1 MNATRAVSLPSTAA
15 PGSLPPSGE
24 RLLAVYR
31 LAWWGLAASALAVL
45 ASLLLDPSIDPAILG
60 LRLVKGGILIAVSAI
75 LFRRRRT
82 DAVAAMLSLAFLLW
96 TITSSFD
103 FSRAETWT
111 DALDRLRFLLFA
123 LALLLFP
130 TGEWRPAWARKVALA
145 SVATFLIGMGEIL
158 GTLSTATFLPLA
170 IGCVLA
176 ALAALLLRYRALA
189 ENTEKQQLKWVAF
202 GLVTGIALILSARAG
217 AVVSPPISPLILE
230 GLFQSGIVVL
240 ALGFLISL
248 LRYRLYDAEAVISRS
263 AAYAVLTLS
272 LVATF
277 AASEATIEM
286 LGLRWFGPNVGNVSG
301 AMAAAIAAVLLTPLH
316 SRISGWAERR
326 FQQDLILLKE
336 QLPELL
342 AELSA
347 SALPGRV
354 GLAALPRIEEAIH
367 ASGSALLIDGRMV
380 AANGLAQRDVRR
392 WLRGWTPPDSG
403 QLIDCDDDRT
413 FPLRMALHCPFGN
426 VRGWL
431 LLGPRPDNSFYGKD
445 EIDALKVIAPPL
457 RQALFAARER
467 EKEKA
472 RERRFRTACEEAI
485 ASLSR
490 RLDAVERNF

>member
-1 MNATRAVSLPSTAA
+1 MA
-15 PGSLPPSGE
+15 
-24 RLLAVYR
+24 
-31 LAWWGLAASALAVL
+31 
-45 ASLLLDPSIDPAILG
+45 
-60 LRLVKGGILIAVSAI
+60 
-75 LFRRRRT
+75 
-82 DAVAAMLSLAFLLW
+82 
-96 TITSSFD
+96 
-103 FSRAETWT
+103 
-111 DALDRLRFLLFA
+111 ALDRLRFLMFA

-130 TGEWRPAWARKVALA
+130 TGEWRPAWTRKVALA
-145 SVATFLIGMGEIL
+145 SIATFLIGMAEV
-158 GTLSTATFLPLA
+158 LSVLRAAMFLPMA

-176 ALAALLLRYRALA
+176 ALAALLLRYQALA
-189 ENTEKQQLKWVAF
+189 ENVEKQQLKWVAF

-217 AVVSPPISPLILE
+217 AAMTPTASPLILE

-286 LGLRWFGPNVGNVSG
+286 LGQRWFGPNVGNVSG

-326 FQQDLILLKE
+326 FQRDLILLKE
-336 QLPELL
+336 KLPELL

-367 ASGSALLIDGRMV
+367 ASRSALLVDGRMI

-392 WLRGWTPPDSG
+392 WARGWTPPDSG
-403 QLIDCDDDRT
+403 LLVDRDEDRT
-413 FPLRMALHCPFGN
+413 FPLRMALHCPFGK

-431 LLGPRPDNSFYGKD
+431 LLGPRPDSSLYGKD
-445 EIDALKVIAPPL
+445 EIDALRVIAPPL

-472 RERRFRTACEEAI
+472 RERRYRTACEKTI

-490 RLDAVERNF
+490 RLEVVERKSGAQALA